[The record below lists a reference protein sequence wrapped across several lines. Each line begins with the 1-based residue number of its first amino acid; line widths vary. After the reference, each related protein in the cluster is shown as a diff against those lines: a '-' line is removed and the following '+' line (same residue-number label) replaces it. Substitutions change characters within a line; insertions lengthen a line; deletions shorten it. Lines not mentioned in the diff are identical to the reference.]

1 MAMLGF
7 LILFPLVVAA
17 VLLAVR
23 NNQARKAIV
32 GVSAAVIGVASIW
45 LVVAYM
51 GAPWVSF
58 EFYSPVADYVCSA
71 VGVLVAAAILYYGI
85 RYKNVLAC
93 VLAVI
98 QVAGSLVFEFGFAH
112 SIDVTEALY
121 LDSLSLLMAFIIG
134 VIGSGICVYALG
146 YMEDFQAHEP
156 EGAKDRRPVFFALMF
171 VFLSAMFLIVFSN
184 NMVWTFT
191 GWEVTTV
198 CSFLPIA

>member
-71 VGVLVAAAILYYGI
+71 VGVLVAAAIPVSYTHL
-85 RYKNVLAC
+85 RC
-93 VLAVI
+93 WRRR
-98 QVAGSLVFEFGFAH
+98 SR
-112 SIDVTEALY
+112 
-121 LDSLSLLMAFIIG
+121 
-134 VIGSGICVYALG
+134 C
-146 YMEDFQAHEP
+146 
-156 EGAKDRRPVFFALMF
+156 RRP
-171 VFLSAMFLIVFSN
+171 S
-184 NMVWTFT
+184 
-191 GWEVTTV
+191 
-198 CSFLPIA
+198 

>member
-1 MAMLGF
+1 MLGF

-71 VGVLVAAAILYYGI
+71 VGVLVAAAILYYGV
-85 RYKNVLAC
+85 RYRNVWAC
-93 VLAVI
+93 VLAAVQDGTLSQARI
-98 QVAGSLVFEFGFAH
+98 DESVLRILNAKLDAG
-112 SIDVTEALY
+112 
-121 LDSLSLLMAFIIG
+121 II
-134 VIGSGICVYALG
+134 S
-146 YMEDFQAHEP
+146 
-156 EGAKDRRPVFFALMF
+156 
-171 VFLSAMFLIVFSN
+171 
-184 NMVWTFT
+184 
-191 GWEVTTV
+191 
-198 CSFLPIA
+198 